1 MEVQQGLALSML
13 TIEFLLN
20 IKFSLQ
26 TCISTWSSSCPS
38 MWLASL
44 YREKGF
50 ELGQFSSRTAVLGH
64 DSKDD

>member
-1 MEVQQGLALSML
+1 MKVQQGLALSML
-13 TIEFLLN
+13 TIEFLN

-38 MWLASL
+38 TWLASL

-50 ELGQFSSRTAVLGH
+50 ELGQFSSRTAVLSH